1 MSSLNAFVRV
11 EHLISSKDKVSPPVL
26 RLRLLAGD
34 MNARHTKRLLFTAQ
48 AWFRKVQ
55 LSSISSNQGPQNQN
69 IRPHEAH
76 MSEKDENMKIR
87 VSEAESL
94 IRQYKKM
101 EHLCLSPPTAR
112 LTDQEAV
119 FVHKEVHLGE
129 LDVYGFDYDFT
140 LVTYT
145 PELAEFIFRKT
156 SHLLVWKWKYPRE
169 LLSIAF
175 DPNFLIRGLHLDI
188 KEGLIMK
195 VDAFNN
201 IQADTVH
208 RGLQPVP
215 VETVKS
221 VYNGL
226 YVPSSLLRGDR
237 QTEKH
242 HMTQMMDFFSLPA
255 VYTVCSVIEHFKKS
269 GINFQ
274 PECIYTDVRNA
285 VQIIHQTGLLHEAIM
300 SHPDLYI
307 NPNPKL
313 RSFLERLCSHGKR
326 LFLISNS
333 GAEFINEGMK
343 FAVGRDWR
351 TLFDVIIVGANKPD
365 FFRSKTTAFRAVD
378 ECGAFRSWE
387 GVSKFEKGQFYL
399 GGNLDMLKQFTKWP
413 FQRVLFFGD
422 HVYYDLA
429 DASNQWG
436 WATAAVIPELEY
448 EIDITNTEVYRCN
461 LRRLAL
467 LEDLLLTNQL
477 VVTAEGQ
484 AVLEDWRK
492 ERDHLRLL
500 TKVCFNEHF
509 GSIFRSFHNPS
520 YFSQRL
526 GQYAS
531 MYTSSVTNLL
541 ALPINHTCYPRRTP
555 LPHEYL

>member
-1 MSSLNAFVRV
+1 RATSVCQTTCIINA
-11 EHLISSKDKVSPPVL
+11 VSFGC
-26 RLRLLAGD
+26 AD
-34 MNARHTKRLLFTAQ
+34 MNARYGKHLLLATEACFCRT
-48 AWFRKVQ
+48 Q
-55 LSSISSNQGPQNQN
+55 LSSISNNQGPQNTN
-69 IRPHEAH
+69 ILIREAQLSANDGNRKTRA
-76 MSEKDENMKIR
+76 SE
-87 VSEAESL
+87 VESL
-94 IRQYKKM
+94 TKQYKNM
-101 EHLCLSPPTAR
+101 ERLCLSSPTAR
-112 LTDQEAV
+112 FTDREAV
-119 FVHKEVHLGE
+119 FVNKEVHLGE
-129 LDVYGFDYDFT
+129 MDVYGFDYDLT

-145 PELAEFIFRKT
+145 SALAEFIFRKT

-169 LLSIAF
+169 LLNIAF

-226 YVPSSLLRGDR
+226 YIASALLRGDR
-237 QTEKH
+237 RTEKH
-242 HMTQMMDFFSLPA
+242 HMTQVMDFFSLPA
-255 VYTVCSVIEHFKKS
+255 VYVVCSVIEHFKKS

-285 VQIIHQTGLLHEAIM
+285 IQIIHQTGLLHEAIM
-300 SHPDLYI
+300 RHPELYI

-313 RSFLERLCSHGKR
+313 RSFLDRLCSHGKR

-343 FAVGRDWR
+343 FAVGNDWR
-351 TLFDVIIVGANKPD
+351 TLFDVIVVGANKPD

-399 GGNLDMLKQFTKWP
+399 GGNLDLLRQFTKWS
-413 FQRVLFFGD
+413 FQRVLFVGD

-436 WATAAVIPELEY
+436 WATAAVIPELET
-448 EIDITNTEVYRCN
+448 EIEISNTEVYRFN
-461 LRRLAL
+461 LRRLML
-467 LEDLLLTNQL
+467 LEDLLLNNQL

-531 MYTSSVTNLL
+531 MYTSSVNNLL
-541 ALPINHTCYPRRTP
+541 ALPVDHTCYPRRTP
-555 LPHEYL
+555 LPHE